1 MIKKLALTTTMAL
14 FLIGCGGG
22 GSTETTNGQLGSQS
36 LNKAYNLWE
45 YMVPSSSKTNT
56 FTRSNNDQTSSYKTT
71 YAVLNSNRVEERAD
85 YAPNESTTYEKS
97 TNKIT
102 VRFQKDGKANGM
114 YELQLG
120 ADIGDI
126 VTIRNSSC
134 KLTNHYDNFSLA
146 GKSFQDVIEITCGTT
161 PGYYQKGVGEVA
173 QKEDSSGKNI
183 RVLSN

>member
-1 MIKKLALTTTMAL
+1 MIKNLAFTTTITL

-22 GSTETTNGQLGSQS
+22 TTETTNSQLGSQS

-45 YMVPSSSKTNT
+45 YMVPNSNHTNT
-56 FTRSNNDQTSSYKTT
+56 FTRSNNNQISSYKTS
-71 YAVLNSNRVEERAD
+71 YSVLNSSHVEERAD
-85 YAPNESTTYEKS
+85 YAPNETTIYEKS
-97 TNKIT
+97 NNKIT
-102 VRFQKDGKANGM
+102 IRFQKDGKANGM

-120 ADIGDI
+120 ADIGDT
-126 VTIRNSSC
+126 VTIRNSTC
-134 KLTNHYDNFSLA
+134 KLTKHYDNFSIA